1 MPDRNNIASN
11 LGIEDNIDGVTID
24 EIITNKTALKMLL
37 HNYQKISNENEMLKQ
52 DLERQSTFERGLERK
67 NDDSKTAGI
76 FSFISTLAVGFA
88 INFVTTDLNS
98 KPGWIL
104 LIIGI
109 VLEVVSIYFSV
120 REVNKDV

>member
-1 MPDRNNIASN
+1 MPEKNNIVSN

-37 HNYQKISNENEMLKQ
+37 HNYKKISTENEMLKQ
-52 DLERQSTFERGLERK
+52 DLKRQSTFERGLEKK

-76 FSFISTLAVGFA
+76 FSFISTIAVGFA
-88 INFVTTDLNS
+88 INFVTTDLYS
-98 KPGWIL
+98 LSGWIV

-109 VLEVVSIYFSV
+109 VLEALSIYFSV
-120 REVNKDV
+120 REVNKNV

>member
-1 MPDRNNIASN
+1 MPERNNIVSN
-11 LGIEDNIDGVTID
+11 LGIDDNIDGVTID
-24 EIITNKTALKMLL
+24 EITTNKTALKMLL

-67 NDDSKTAGI
+67 NDDSKIAGI
-76 FSFISTLAVGFA
+76 LSLISTLAVGFA
-88 INFVTTDLNS
+88 INFVTTDWS
-98 KPGWIL
+98 DISGWIL

-109 VLEVVSIYFSV
+109 VLEGVSIYFSV